1 MNKQANTAQATAAQA
16 TSTMTAED
24 VATYLRENPNFFLEQ
39 EDLLADL
46 LLPHESGK
54 AISLLERQVTILRER
69 GIEARQKLNNLLEN
83 ARSNDQLFDTT
94 RNLVLALLRARDITE
109 IVEVAV
115 DQLSNHANID
125 ACEIILLEQP
135 ELNVAPSIRVE
146 PLRMMKQE
154 YADVIRLKRTH
165 CGSLGSEQ
173 IHALFP
179 GNHKIKST
187 ALCPVINNSEVLAL
201 LALGNKEENY
211 FNIHLDTLF
220 LDFIG
225 HVVGA
230 VLERQLLSDG
240 AEDIAGIDSHA

>member
-1 MNKQANTAQATAAQA
+1 MNKQASTAKPTAEEAK
-16 TSTMTAED
+16 STLAAED
-24 VATYLRENPNFFLEQ
+24 VVAYLRENPDFFLEQ

-83 ARSNDQLFDTT
+83 ARNNDQLFDTT
-94 RNLVLALLRARDITE
+94 RNLVLALLRARDVTE

-125 ACEIILLEQP
+125 ACEVILLEQP

-146 PLRMMKQE
+146 TLSMMKQE

-165 CGSLGSEQ
+165 CGSLTAEQ
-173 IHALFP
+173 IGALFP

-201 LALGNKEENY
+201 LALGNQEENY

-230 VLERQLLSDG
+230 VLERQLLT
-240 AEDIAGIDSHA
+240 DSTDAAPLAQDA

>member
-1 MNKQANTAQATAAQA
+1 MSKQVSTAKPTADEA
-16 TSTMTAED
+16 TSTLAAED
-24 VATYLRENPNFFLEQ
+24 VVAYLRENPDFFLEQ

-83 ARSNDQLFDTT
+83 ARNNDQLFDTT
-94 RNLVLALLRARDITE
+94 RNLVLALLRARDVTE
-109 IVEVAV
+109 IVEVAM

-125 ACEIILLEQP
+125 ACEIILLDQP

-146 PLRMMKQE
+146 PLSKMKQE

-165 CGSLGSEQ
+165 CGSLDSAQ
-173 IHALFP
+173 INALFP
-179 GNHKIKST
+179 GNCKIKST

-201 LALGNKEENY
+201 LALGNQQENY

-230 VLERQLLSDG
+230 VLERQLLN
-240 AEDIAGIDSHA
+240 DSTDAAPVAQDA

>member
-1 MNKQANTAQATAAQA
+1 MNKQASTAKPTAEEAK
-16 TSTMTAED
+16 STLAAED
-24 VATYLRENPNFFLEQ
+24 VVAYLRENPDFFLEQ

-83 ARSNDQLFDTT
+83 ARNNDQLFDTT
-94 RNLVLALLRARDITE
+94 RNLVLALLRARDVTE

-125 ACEIILLEQP
+125 ACEVILLEQP

-146 PLRMMKQE
+146 PLSMMKQE

-165 CGSLGSEQ
+165 CGSLTAEQ
-173 IHALFP
+173 IGALFP

-201 LALGNKEENY
+201 LALGNQEENY

-230 VLERQLLSDG
+230 VLERQLLT
-240 AEDIAGIDSHA
+240 DSTDAAPLAQDA

>member
-1 MNKQANTAQATAAQA
+1 MNKQASTAKPTAEEAK
-16 TSTMTAED
+16 STLAAED
-24 VATYLRENPNFFLEQ
+24 VVAYLRENPDFFLEQ

-83 ARSNDQLFDTT
+83 ARNNDQLFDTT
-94 RNLVLALLRARDITE
+94 RNLVLALLRARDVTE
-109 IVEVAV
+109 IVEVAM

-125 ACEIILLEQP
+125 ACEVILLEQP

-146 PLRMMKQE
+146 PLSMMKQE

-165 CGSLGSEQ
+165 CGSLTAEQ
-173 IHALFP
+173 IGALFP

-201 LALGNKEENY
+201 LALGNQEENY

-230 VLERQLLSDG
+230 VLERQLLT
-240 AEDIAGIDSHA
+240 DSTDAAPLAQDA